1 MINTGEPS
9 GTDGRMEFTRTRR
22 EERMPAKIISGKD
35 VSGQIREELKG
46 RAARLKEKGIV
57 PGLAVV
63 LVGEDPASVSYVTA
77 KAKAAEEIGI
87 FETTIN
93 MPPTASEEEVLK
105 TVDGLNRDA
114 RYNGFLVQ
122 LPLPK
127 YVSSEKVINLISPEK
142 DVDGFHPV
150 NVGKM
155 LRGEPCP
162 LPCTP
167 YGVVQLLV
175 RSGYSPEGKH
185 VVICGRSNIVGKPL
199 AVLLIQKK
207 KGANATVTVCHT
219 GTKDLARFTLQAD
232 ILVAAMGAPQ
242 VIKAEMVRPG
252 CVVVDV
258 GVNRVADPSSPK
270 GFRLVGDCDFEPIKE
285 KAEAITPV
293 PGGVGPMTVTMLMM
307 NTIEAAERKAGLAA

>member
-1 MINTGEPS
+1 
-9 GTDGRMEFTRTRR
+9 
-22 EERMPAKIISGKD
+22 MPAIIISGKD
-35 VSGQIREELKG
+35 VSAEIRGELKA
-46 RAARLKEKGIV
+46 RADRLKEKGVV

-87 FETTIN
+87 FETTIRL
-93 MPPTASEEEVLK
+93 PAASSEEEILR
-105 TVDGLNRDA
+105 TVGELNRDS

-127 YVSSEKVINLISPEK
+127 HVGAEKVINLIAPEK

-150 NVGKM
+150 NVGRM

-167 YGVVQLLV
+167 YGVLQLLV
-175 RSGYSPEGKH
+175 RSGHSPEGKH
-185 VVICGRSNIVGKPL
+185 VVVCGRSNIVGKPL
-199 AVLLIQKK
+199 AAMLIQKK

-219 GTKDLARFTLQAD
+219 GTPDLARFTLQAD
-232 ILVAAMGAPQ
+232 ILVAAMGVPQ
-242 VIKAEMVRPG
+242 AIKAEMVRPG
-252 CVVVDV
+252 AVVIDV
-258 GVNRVADPSSPK
+258 GVNRVNDPAAAK
-270 GFRLVGDCDFEPIKE
+270 GFRLVGDVDFEPIKE
-285 KAEAITPV
+285 KAAAITPV

>member
-1 MINTGEPS
+1 MSMVGATSFAIEK
-9 GTDGRMEFTRTRR
+9 

-35 VSGQIREELKG
+35 VSCQIREELKG
-46 RAARLKEKGIV
+46 RAAKLKEKGVV
-57 PGLAVV
+57 PGLGVV
-63 LVGEDPASVSYVTA
+63 LVGEDPASISYVTA

-93 MPPTASEEEVLK
+93 MSPGSSEEEILR
-105 TVDGLNRDA
+105 TVDGLNRDG
-114 RYNGFLVQ
+114 RYNGVLVQ

-127 YVSSEKVINLISPEK
+127 YVSADKVINFISPEK

-150 NVGKM
+150 NVGKL

-199 AVLLIQKK
+199 AALLIQKK
-207 KGANATVTVCHT
+207 KGANATVTICHT
-219 GTKDLARFTLQAD
+219 GTPDITRFTLQAD
-232 ILVAAMGAPQ
+232 ILIAAMGVPR
-242 VIKAEMVRPG
+242 VIKAEMVRAG
-252 CVVVDV
+252 CVVIDV
-258 GVNRVADPSSPK
+258 GVNRVPDAASPK
-270 GFRLVGDCDFEPIKE
+270 GFRLVGDCDFEAIKE

-307 NTIEAAERKAGLAA
+307 NTIEAAERKAGLAP

>member
-1 MINTGEPS
+1 
-9 GTDGRMEFTRTRR
+9 
-22 EERMPAKIISGKD
+22 MPATIISGKE
-35 VSGQIREELKG
+35 VSAQIREELKV
-46 RAARLKEKGIV
+46 RAARLKERGVI
-57 PGLAVV
+57 PGLGVV

-93 MPPTASEEEVLK
+93 MPADSSEEAILK

-114 RYNGFLVQ
+114 RYSGVLVQ

-127 YVSSEKVINLISPEK
+127 YVSADKVINFISPEK
-142 DVDGFHPV
+142 DVDGFHPI
-150 NVGKM
+150 NVGKL

-175 RSGYSPEGKH
+175 RGGYSPEGKH

-199 AVLLIQKK
+199 AALLIQKK

-219 GTKDLARFTLQAD
+219 GTPDLSRFTLQAD
-232 ILVAAMGAPQ
+232 ILVAAMGAPRA
-242 VIKAEMVRPG
+242 IKAEMVREG
-252 CVVVDV
+252 CVVIDV
-258 GVNRVADPSSPK
+258 GVNRVQDPTAAK
-270 GFRLVGDCDFEPIKE
+270 GFRLVGDCDFETIKD
-285 KAEAITPV
+285 KAAAITPV

-307 NTIEAAERKAGLAA
+307 NTIEAAERKAGLAP